1 MTEKISQRRIPAAK
15 IVFDAPSQQWIKD
28 RVGEILTSGAL
39 TLGKYTTEF
48 ESEFA
53 GYISSAH
60 AIAVNS
66 GTSALEIAL
75 RCFGVQGK
83 QVLVPDNTFVATAA
97 AVVHAGGTPRLVDI
111 RIDDLTPDLSAIE
124 EAITPQT
131 AGVIVVHI
139 GGIIS
144 PRLPEIHEFCRKRG
158 LFLLEDAAHAQG
170 STLNGRFAGTFG
182 DAAAFSFYPTKVMTS
197 GEGGMLVTGDGTMDG
212 EARIYRDQG
221 KAGFLEN
228 KHVRMGYNW
237 RLSEIHAVIGLA
249 QLRQLREFIESRRT
263 VARVYDRALVGLD
276 HAIPVGAP
284 PGVQSN
290 YYKYMVKIDPELD
303 RPALKKRMREE
314 YGVSLSGEVYEL
326 PLHRQP
332 ILEEYGRGQ
341 EFPIADEFCDG
352 HICLPVYAGMTED
365 EAEYAVGA
373 LKQALG

>member
-1 MTEKISQRRIPAAK
+1 MTEKTSQRRIPAAK
-15 IVFDAPSQQWIKD
+15 IVFDAPSQEWIKE

-39 TLGKYTTEF
+39 TLGKHTVDF

-53 GYISSAH
+53 AYIGTPH
-60 AIAVNS
+60 AVAVNS

-75 RCFGVQGK
+75 RAFGVAGK
-83 QVLVPDNTFVATAA
+83 EVIVPDNTFVATAA
-97 AVVHAGGTPRLVDI
+97 AVVHAGGTPKLVDI
-111 RIDDLTPDLSAIE
+111 RIDDLTPDLGAIE
-124 EAITPQT
+124 AAITPNT
-131 AGVIVVHI
+131 AGVIIVHI
-139 GGIIS
+139 GGILS
-144 PRLPEIHEFCRKRG
+144 ARLPDISDFCKARG

-197 GEGGMLVTGDGTMDG
+197 GEGGMLITGDQTIDS

-221 KAGFLEN
+221 KEGFLTN

-249 QLRQLREFIESRRT
+249 QLRQLPEFIESRRSA
-263 VARVYDRALVGLD
+263 ARVYDKALAGLD
-276 HAIPVGAP
+276 YAVPVKAP
-284 PGVQSN
+284 AGVQSN
-290 YYKYMVKIDPELD
+290 YYKYMVKVDPELD
-303 RPALKKRMREE
+303 RPALKKRLREE
-314 YGVSLSGEVYEL
+314 FGVSLSGEVYEL

-332 ILEEYGRGQ
+332 ILEAYGHGL
-341 EFPIADEFCDG
+341 EFPVADEFCDG
-352 HICLPVYAGMTED
+352 HICLPVYAGMTEG